1 MRRFLL
7 RMLKL
12 LPLTAC
18 LNFRRIWRRTSTMI
32 LTLHLVEPQWPATEV
47 PQDEVS
53 IINIIVDVLLHIL
66 LKFRQPF
73 LLRMLKLL
81 PLTACRVRQRSQYHP
96 LLDGFLW
103 IIAGPVAAVSFL
115 PPVLIH
121 LGGLGRAM
129 VEYEEMSK
137 RCYSTT
143 MSFSSP
149 RTQPSLEL
157 LNNVE

>member
-1 MRRFLL
+1 MEKKLLKNSWNFFLKMRQFEKKNL
-7 RMLKL
+7 LKL
-12 LPLTAC
+12 EIDLKWPS
-18 LNFRRIWRRTSTMI
+18 FRWR
-32 LTLHLVEPQWPATEV
+32 V
-47 PQDEVS
+47 
-53 IINIIVDVLLHIL
+53 NIIVDVLLHIL

-137 RCYSTT
+137 KCYSTT